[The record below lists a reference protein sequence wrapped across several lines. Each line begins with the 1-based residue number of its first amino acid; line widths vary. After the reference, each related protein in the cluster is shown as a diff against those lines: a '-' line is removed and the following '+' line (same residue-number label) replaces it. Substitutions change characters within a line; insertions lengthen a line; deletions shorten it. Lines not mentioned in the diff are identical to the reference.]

1 VKKKYY
7 KRTRRKRVTWLSVVT
22 WCAVAS
28 TVLLVLSVIPLVS
41 PALFMVV
48 VERLPRAWQDAL
60 FMDFLLRGG
69 SGFWEFLVLTFV
81 LWALRS
87 YLAER

>member
-1 VKKKYY
+1 M
-7 KRTRRKRVTWLSVVT
+7 VT

-28 TVLLVLSVIPLVS
+28 TVLLVLAVLPLIS
-41 PALFMVV
+41 PALFMTIV
-48 VERLPRAWQDAL
+48 VERLPRAWQSAL

-81 LWALRS
+81 LWGLRS
-87 YLAER
+87 YLAGQR

>member
-1 VKKKYY
+1 M
-7 KRTRRKRVTWLSVVT
+7 
-22 WCAVAS
+22 
-28 TVLLVLSVIPLVS
+28 LLVLSAIPLVS
-41 PALFMVV
+41 PALFLVF
-48 VERLPRAWQDAL
+48 VEMLPRAWQDAL
-60 FMDFLLRGG
+60 FMDFFLRGG